1 MVLPPSGIRACS
13 SEVAGA
19 YFWYL
24 ELVLPPFQVCSSEIV
39 GAWICSAL
47 VGAASLLGPGLQF
60 RRRLFFLQLWLALP
74 PFWVRVC
81 SSESVGPCLYFF
93 GSLSWWVGTAFLLDF
108 QLGTKLAHEK
118 MGPQIGHYEKIG
130 RFCFEIVF
138 AKKKL
143 VCKKTN
149 AWVLPHAKAL
159 PCHQR
164 SWAVFFLQWIFP
176 SVAFCQL
183 SYQTHHHQ
191 IVFG

>member
-60 RRRLFFLQLWLALP
+60 RRRLFFLQLWLALL

-93 GSLSWWVGTAFLLDF
+93 GSLSWYCFPFGLSTWDQISPWKNGAPNWPLWKNWPILFWNCVSQKKSCL
-108 QLGTKLAHEK
+108 QKNKRLGPAACQ
-118 MGPQIGHYEKIG
+118 GPSMSP
-130 RFCFEIVF
+130 
-138 AKKKL
+138 KKL
-143 VCKKTN
+143 SC
-149 AWVLPHAKAL
+149 
-159 PCHQR
+159 
-164 SWAVFFLQWIFP
+164 FFLQWIFP

>member
-93 GSLSWWVGTAFLLDF
+93 GSLSWYCFPFGLSTWD
-108 QLGTKLAHEK
+108 
-118 MGPQIGHYEKIG
+118 QISPWKNGAPNWPLWKNWPIL
-130 RFCFEIVF
+130 FWNCVCQ
-138 AKKKL
+138 KKL